1 MRVRTF
7 SSTDEQHQF
16 GDLRW
21 DLVFVGADLDE
32 RSKAAIAL
40 VSSASKEVH
49 QAEFAVEQP
58 HRLRVGTNLLAPKDL
73 AKLVGNARS
82 LVLETTTL
90 GTVEVL
96 QLLRAARAANLNSV
110 DCLYVEPQDYEKD
123 TFLESSWSRDF
134 SLSDSHRVVGVP
146 GFLPMQAQLADRNV
160 RLVAMLG
167 YESSRL
173 AGVFEQDP
181 DMVAWRKF
189 AVVGVPGYSPG
200 WEQNALANN
209 VDTLDTHQFNPVRYC
224 SASSVS
230 GAYDLLTQIHT
241 EGHDENPHTTVA
253 PLGTKPHGIAAA
265 MFLVDHSS
273 YQQASLLYDHPIRTR
288 GRSSKVRRWHLYRID
303 LTHMPY

>member
-1 MRVRTF
+1 VRVRTY

-16 GDLRW
+16 GAFRW
-21 DLVFVGADLDE
+21 DLAFVGDDLDE
-32 RSKAAIAL
+32 RSRAAIAL
-40 VSSASKEVH
+40 VNSAAKEAH
-49 QAEFAVEQP
+49 QAEFTVEQP
-58 HRLRVGTNLLAPKDL
+58 HRLRVGANLLGPKEL
-73 AKLVGNARS
+73 AKLVGKARS

-96 QLLRAARAANLNSV
+96 QLLRAAQDAKLEGV
-110 DCLYVEPQDYEKD
+110 DCLYVEPKDYEKD

-134 SLSDSHRVVGVP
+134 SLSDSHRVAGVP
-146 GFLPMQAQLADRNV
+146 PFLPMQAQLADRNV

-173 AGVFEQDP
+173 AGIFEQDP
-181 DMVAWRKF
+181 EMVVWRKF

-209 VDTLDTHQFNPVRYC
+209 VDALYTHQFHPVRYC

-230 GAYDLLTQIHT
+230 GAYDLLTQIHA
-241 EGHDENPHTTVA
+241 EGNDENPHTTVA

-273 YQQASLLYDHPIRTR
+273 YQQASLLYDHPIRTK

-303 LTHMPY
+303 LTHKP

>member
-1 MRVRTF
+1 VRVRTY

-16 GDLRW
+16 GEFRW
-21 DLVFVGADLDE
+21 DLAIVGADLDE

-40 VSSASKEVH
+40 VNLAAKAVH
-49 QAEFAVEQP
+49 PAEFTPEQP
-58 HRLRVGTNLLAPKDL
+58 HRLQVGANLMGPKEL
-73 AKLVGNARS
+73 SVLIGRARS

-90 GTVEVL
+90 GTVAVL
-96 QLLRAARAANLNSV
+96 QILRAARDANLACV
-110 DCLYVEPQDYEKD
+110 DCLYVEPKDYEKY

-134 SLSDSHRVVGVP
+134 SLSESHRVAGVP
-146 GFLPMQAQLADRNV
+146 PFLPMQAQLADRNV

-173 AGVFEQDP
+173 AGVFEQDS
-181 DMVAWRKF
+181 DMAVWRKF

-209 VDTLDTHQFNPVRYC
+209 VDTLGTYGFHTVRYC

-230 GAYDLLTQIHT
+230 GAYDLLTQIHA
-241 EGHDENPHTTVA
+241 EGHDENPHTMVA

-265 MFLVDHSS
+265 MFLVDHSL
-273 YQQASLLYDHPIRTR
+273 YQQASLLYDHPIRLK

-303 LTHMPY
+303 LTHKP

>member
-1 MRVRTF
+1 VKVRTF
-7 SSTDEQHQF
+7 SSTDKQHQF
-16 GDLRW
+16 GALRW
-21 DLVFVGADLDE
+21 DLAFVGPDLDE
-32 RSKAAIAL
+32 RSKAAITL
-40 VSSASKEVH
+40 VKSSAKEVH
-49 QAEFAVEQP
+49 ESEFTVEQP

-73 AKLVGNARS
+73 ARLLSKAHS

-90 GTVEVL
+90 GMVEVL
-96 QLLRAARAANLNSV
+96 QLLRAARDASLSSV

-134 SLSDSHRVVGVP
+134 SLSDSHRVAGVP
-146 GFLPMQAQLADRNV
+146 GFLPMQAQLADRTV

-173 AGVFEQDP
+173 AAVFEQDP
-181 DMVAWRKF
+181 DMAAWRKF

-209 VDTLDTHQFNPVRYC
+209 VDTLDANQFYPVRYC

-230 GAYDLLTQIHT
+230 GAYDLLTQIHA

-273 YQQASLLYDHPIRTR
+273 YQQASLLYDHPTRSR
-288 GRSSKVRRWHLYRID
+288 GRSTKIRRWHLYRID
-303 LTHMPY
+303 LTHKP

>member
-16 GDLRW
+16 GGLRW
-21 DLVFVGADLDE
+21 DRAFVGVDLDQ

-40 VSSASKEVH
+40 VNASARDVH
-49 QAEFAVEQP
+49 HTEFTVEQP
-58 HRLRVGTNLLAPKDL
+58 HRLRVGANLLGPKDL
-73 AKLVGNARS
+73 AKLVGKVGS
-82 LVLETTTL
+82 VLLETTSL

-96 QLLRAARAANLNSV
+96 QLLRAAREADIASV
-110 DCLYVEPQDYEKD
+110 DCLYVEPKDYEKD
-123 TFLESSWSRDF
+123 TYLESSWSRDF
-134 SLSDSHRVVGVP
+134 SLSNSHRVAGVP
-146 GFLPMQAQLADRNV
+146 PFLPMQSQLADRNV

-181 DMVAWRKF
+181 DMEDWRKF

-209 VDTLDTHQFNPVRYC
+209 VDTLDTHQFYPVRYC

-230 GAYDLLTQIHT
+230 GAYDLLTQIHA

-273 YQQASLLYDHPIRTR
+273 YQQASLLYDHPIRIE
-288 GRSSKVRRWHLYRID
+288 GRSTKVRRWHLYRID
-303 LTHMPY
+303 LNHKP

>member
-1 MRVRTF
+1 MRVKTF
-7 SSTDEQHQF
+7 SSTDDQHQF
-16 GDLRW
+16 GEFRW
-21 DLVFVGADLDE
+21 DLAFIGADLDE

-40 VSSASKEVH
+40 VQSGAKEVH
-49 QAEFAVEQP
+49 EVEFTVEQP
-58 HRLRVGTNLLAPKDL
+58 HRLRVGAGLLAPKEL

-82 LVLETTTL
+82 LVFETTTL

-96 QLLRAARAANLNSV
+96 HLLRAARDANLDSV
-110 DCLYVEPQDYEKD
+110 DCLYVEPKDYEKD
-123 TFLESSWSRDF
+123 TYLESSWSRDF
-134 SLSDSHRVVGVP
+134 SLSDSHRVAGVP
-146 GFLPMQAQLADRNV
+146 PFLPMQSQLADRSV

-173 AGVFEQDP
+173 AGAFEQDP
-181 DMVAWRKF
+181 EMAEWRKF

-209 VDTLDTHQFNPVRYC
+209 VDTLATHKFYPVRYC

-230 GAYDLLTQIHT
+230 GAYDLLTQIHA
-241 EGHDENPHTTVA
+241 EGNDENPHTTVA

-273 YQQASLLYDHPIRTR
+273 YQQASLLYDHPIRIK

-303 LTHMPY
+303 LTHRP

>member
-1 MRVRTF
+1 MRVRTY

-16 GDLRW
+16 GQFRW
-21 DLVFVGADLDE
+21 DLAFVGADLDE
-32 RSKAAIAL
+32 RSKAAIDL
-40 VSSASKEVH
+40 INSAATKAH
-49 QAEFAVEQP
+49 PAEFTVEQP
-58 HRLRVGTNLLAPKDL
+58 HRLRVGTNLLGPKEL
-73 AKLVGNARS
+73 AKFIGGARS

-96 QLLRAARAANLNSV
+96 QFLRAARDANLSSI
-110 DCLYVEPQDYEKD
+110 DCLYVEPKDYEKD

-134 SLSDSHRVVGVP
+134 SLSNSHRVAGVP
-146 GFLPMQAQLADRNV
+146 PFLPMQAQLADRNV

-173 AGVFEQDP
+173 AAIFEQDP
-181 DMVAWRKF
+181 EMIAWRKF

-209 VDTLDTHQFNPVRYC
+209 VDTLDAHQFHPVRYC

-230 GAYDLLTQIHT
+230 GAYDLLTQIHA
-241 EGHDENPHTTVA
+241 EGHGENPHTTVA

-273 YQQASLLYDHPIRTR
+273 YQQASLLYDHPIRTK
-288 GRSSKVRRWHLYRID
+288 GRSSRVRRWHLYRID
-303 LTHMPY
+303 LTHKP

>member
-1 MRVRTF
+1 MKVRTF
-7 SSTDEQHQF
+7 SSIDEQHQF
-16 GDLRW
+16 GELRW
-21 DLVFVGADLDE
+21 DLAFVGEELDE

-40 VSSASKEVH
+40 VNAAAKDVR
-49 QAEFAVEQP
+49 QAEFTVEQP
-58 HRLRVGTNLLAPKDL
+58 HRLRVGINLLAPKDL
-73 AKLVGNARS
+73 AKLLSKARS

-96 QLLRAARAANLNSV
+96 QLLRAARAAGLDSV
-110 DCLYVEPQDYEKD
+110 DCLYVEPKDYEKD

-134 SLSDSHRVVGVP
+134 SLSDSHRVAGVP
-146 GFLPMQAQLADRNV
+146 GFLPMQAQLADRSV

-181 DMVAWRKF
+181 DMAAWRKY

-209 VDTLDTHQFNPVRYC
+209 VDTLDTHQFHPVRYC

-230 GAYDLLTQIHT
+230 GAYDLLTQIHA

-265 MFLVDHSS
+265 IFLVDHSS
-273 YQQASLLYDHPIRTR
+273 YQQASLLYDHPNRSR

-303 LTHMPY
+303 LTHKP

>member
-1 MRVRTF
+1 MRVRTY

-16 GDLRW
+16 GEFHW
-21 DLVFVGADLDE
+21 DLAFVGADLDE
-32 RSKAAIAL
+32 RSRAAIVL
-40 VSSASKEVH
+40 VNSAAKETH
-49 QAEFAVEQP
+49 QAEFTVEQP
-58 HRLRVGTNLLAPKDL
+58 HRLRVGANLLEPKEL
-73 AKLVGNARS
+73 AKLVGKARS
-82 LVLETTTL
+82 LVLETTTLETTTL

-96 QLLRAARAANLNSV
+96 QFLRAARDAHLDSV
-110 DCLYVEPQDYEKD
+110 DCLYVEPKDYEKD
-123 TFLESSWSRDF
+123 TFLESSWY
-134 SLSDSHRVVGVP
+134 RVAGVP
-146 GFLPMQAQLADRNV
+146 PFLPMQAQLTDRTV

-173 AGVFEQDP
+173 AGIFEQNP
-181 DMVAWRKF
+181 EMVGWRKF

-209 VDTLDTHQFNPVRYC
+209 VDTLDTHQFYPVRYC

-230 GAYDLLTQIHT
+230 GAYDLLTEIHA

-273 YQQASLLYDHPIRTR
+273 YQQASLLYDHPIRIK

-303 LTHMPY
+303 LTHKP

>member
-1 MRVRTF
+1 MRVRTY
-7 SSTDEQHQF
+7 SSTNDHPQF
-16 GDLRW
+16 GQLNW
-21 DLVFVGADLDE
+21 DLAFVGANLDE
-32 RSKAAIAL
+32 RSTAAIEL
-40 VSSASKEVH
+40 VSSAAKKIY
-49 QAEFAVEQP
+49 QAEFTVEQP
-58 HRLRVGTNLLAPKDL
+58 HRLRVGDNLLAPTEL
-73 AKLVGNARS
+73 AKLVGQTRS

-96 QLLRAARAANLNSV
+96 QFLRAARTANLTRV
-110 DCLYVEPQDYEKD
+110 DCLYVEPKDYEKD

-134 SLSDSHRVVGVP
+134 SLSDSHRVAGVP
-146 GFLPMQAQLADRNV
+146 PFLPMQAQLADRNV

-173 AGVFEQDP
+173 AGVFEQEP

-189 AVVGVPGYSPG
+189 AVIGVPGYSPG

-209 VDTLDTHQFNPVRYC
+209 VDTLDAYRFHPVRYC

-230 GAYDLLTQIHT
+230 GAYDLLTQIHS

-273 YQQASLLYDHPIRTR
+273 YQQASLLYDHPIRTK
-288 GRSSKVRRWHLYRID
+288 GRSSKVRRWHLYQID
-303 LTHMPY
+303 LTHRP

>member
-7 SSTDEQHQF
+7 SSTDEQHQL
-16 GDLRW
+16 GQYRW
-21 DLVFVGADLDE
+21 DYAFVGANLDE
-32 RSKAAIAL
+32 RSEAAINLIRAAANN
-40 VSSASKEVH
+40 VYK
-49 QAEFAVEQP
+49 AEFSVEQP
-58 HRLRVGTNLLAPKDL
+58 HRLQVSTDLLAPKDL
-73 AKLVGNARS
+73 ARLVGRSKS

-96 QLLRAARAANLNSV
+96 QLLRAAREANLNRV
-110 DCLYVEPQDYEKD
+110 DCLYVEPKDYEKD

-134 SLSDSHRVVGVP
+134 SLSDSHRVAGVP
-146 GFLPMQAQLADRNV
+146 PFLPMQAQLADRNV
-160 RLVAMLG
+160 RLVVMLG

-181 DMVAWRKF
+181 GMAVWRKF

-209 VDTLDTHQFNPVRYC
+209 VDALDIHQFHPVRYC

-230 GAYDLLTQIHT
+230 GAYDVLTQIHD

-273 YQQASLLYDHPIRTR
+273 YQQASLLYDHPIRIQ

-303 LTHMPY
+303 LTQRYK

>member
-1 MRVRTF
+1 MKVRTF
-7 SSTDEQHQF
+7 SSLNEHHQF
-16 GDLRW
+16 GEIRW
-21 DLVFVGADLDE
+21 DLAFVGANLDQ
-32 RSKAAIAL
+32 RSEAAIAL
-40 VSSASKEVH
+40 VSSAAKEVR
-49 QAEFAVEQP
+49 QAEFTVAQP
-58 HRLRVGTNLLAPKDL
+58 HRLRVESNLLGPKEL
-73 AKLVGNARS
+73 AKLVGKASS

-96 QLLRAARAANLNSV
+96 QFLRAARDANLSSI

-134 SLSDSHRVVGVP
+134 SLSDSHRVAGVP
-146 GFLPMQAQLADRNV
+146 PFLPMQAQLSDRNV

-173 AGVFEQDP
+173 AGLFEQEP
-181 DMVAWRKF
+181 EMAVWRKF

-200 WEQNALANN
+200 WEQNTLANN
-209 VDTLDTHQFNPVRYC
+209 VDTMDTHQFHPVRYC
-224 SASSVS
+224 SAASVS
-230 GAYDLLTQIHT
+230 GAYDLLTQIHA
-241 EGHDENPHTTVA
+241 EGHDENPHTAVA

-273 YQQASLLYDHPIRTR
+273 YQQASLLYDHPIRIK

-303 LTHMPY
+303 LTHRP

>member
-1 MRVRTF
+1 MRVRTL
-7 SSTDEQHQF
+7 SSTCELHQF

-21 DLVFVGADLDE
+21 DHAFVGADLDE

-40 VSSASKEVH
+40 VSSAATEVH
-49 QAEFAVEQP
+49 QAEFTVEQP
-58 HRLRVGTNLLAPKDL
+58 HRLQVGTNLLAPKGL
-73 AKLVGNARS
+73 AKLVGQAKS
-82 LVLETTTL
+82 LVLETTSL

-96 QLLRAARAANLNSV
+96 QLLRAAREANLNSV
-110 DCLYVEPQDYEKD
+110 DCLYVEPKDYEKD

-134 SLSDSHRVVGVP
+134 SLSYSHRVAGVP
-146 GFLPMQAQLADRNV
+146 PFLPTQAQLADRNV
-160 RLVAMLG
+160 RLVVMLG

-181 DMVAWRKF
+181 DMAAWRKF

-209 VDTLDTHQFNPVRYC
+209 VDTLDMHQFHPVRFC

-230 GAYDLLTQIHT
+230 GAYDVLTQIHD
-241 EGHDENPHTTVA
+241 EGHDENPHTMVA

-273 YQQASLLYDHPIRTR
+273 FQQASLIYDHPVRTK

-303 LTHMPY
+303 LRQRPQ

>member
-7 SSTDEQHQF
+7 SSTDEQHNF
-16 GDLRW
+16 ADLRW
-21 DLVFVGADLDE
+21 EQGFVGADLDE
-32 RSKAAIAL
+32 RSSAAIGL
-40 VSSASKEVH
+40 VHLTTQRVH
-49 QAEFAVEQP
+49 GAEFTVEQP
-58 HRLRVGTNLLAPKDL
+58 HRLRVGGQLLGPKEL
-73 AKLVGNARS
+73 ARLVGGARS

-90 GTVEVL
+90 GAVEVL
-96 QLLRAARAANLNSV
+96 QILRAARDADLESV
-110 DCLYVEPQDYEKD
+110 DCLYVEPKDYEKD

-134 SLSDSHRVVGVP
+134 SLSNSHRVAGVP
-146 GFLPMQAQLADRNV
+146 PFLPMQAQLADRNV

-181 DMVAWRKF
+181 EMAVWRKY

-200 WEQNALANN
+200 WEQNTLANN
-209 VDTLDTHQFNPVRYC
+209 VDTLDAHQFHPVRYC

-230 GAYDLLTQIHT
+230 GAYDLLMQIHA
-241 EGHDENPHTTVA
+241 EGHDENPHTMVA

-265 MFLVDHSS
+265 MFLIDHAR
-273 YQQASLLYDHPIRTR
+273 YQQASLLYDHPTRTK

-303 LTHMPY
+303 LTHKP

>member
-1 MRVRTF
+1 MRVRTY

-16 GDLRW
+16 GEFRW
-21 DLVFVGADLDE
+21 DLAFVGADLDE
-32 RSKAAIAL
+32 RSKAAIVL
-40 VSSASKEVH
+40 VNSAAKEVH
-49 QAEFAVEQP
+49 QAEFTVEQP
-58 HRLRVGTNLLAPKDL
+58 HRLRVGANLLGPKEL
-73 AKLVGNARS
+73 AKLVGKARS
-82 LVLETTTL
+82 LVLEATTL

-96 QLLRAARAANLNSV
+96 QFLRAARDANLDSV
-110 DCLYVEPQDYEKD
+110 DCLYVEPKDYEKD

-134 SLSDSHRVVGVP
+134 SLSDSHRVAGVP
-146 GFLPMQAQLADRNV
+146 PFLPMQAQLADRNV

-181 DMVAWRKF
+181 EMAVWRKF
-189 AVVGVPGYSPG
+189 AVVGVPSYSPG

-209 VDTLDTHQFNPVRYC
+209 VDTLDTHQFHPVRYC

-230 GAYDLLTQIHT
+230 GAYDLLTQIHA

-273 YQQASLLYDHPIRTR
+273 YQQASLLYDHPIRIK

-303 LTHMPY
+303 LTHKP